1 MDNPRRLILLYGP
14 PAVGKL
20 TVGKELAQLLP
31 AALLHNHL
39 TYNLAVDLLSPGGSF
54 EVHRRFASRLR
65 LHAMELLFEYDARDI
80 ATTFCYGGR
89 SDNWYIDKL
98 KSLCRKHGAMP
109 YFAHLAAENEVLLS
123 RVENRDR
130 LAFGKVNSRTRL
142 EEILQG
148 NGYTTSIQSARHIR
162 VDTSTLPPRD
172 AAITLM
178 NWMNGK
184 QQ

>member
-1 MDNPRRLILLYGP
+1 MGSQRRLILLYGP

-39 TYNLAVDLLSPGGSF
+39 TYDVAVGLLPPGRSF
-54 EVHRRFASRLR
+54 EVHRRFACRLR
-65 LHAMELLFEYDARDI
+65 LHAMGLLFEYDTRDI
-80 ATTFCYGGR
+80 TTTFCYGGR
-89 SDNWYIDKL
+89 NDDWYVDKL
-98 KSLCRKHGAMP
+98 SSLCRQHGTIP
-109 YFAHLAAENEVLLS
+109 YFAHLTAETENLLS

-142 EEILQG
+142 AEILRG
-148 NGYTTSIQSARHIR
+148 NGYTTSIQSARHVR
-162 VDTSTLPPRD
+162 LDTSTLPPRD

-178 NWMNGK
+178 NWMNG
-184 QQ
+184 Q